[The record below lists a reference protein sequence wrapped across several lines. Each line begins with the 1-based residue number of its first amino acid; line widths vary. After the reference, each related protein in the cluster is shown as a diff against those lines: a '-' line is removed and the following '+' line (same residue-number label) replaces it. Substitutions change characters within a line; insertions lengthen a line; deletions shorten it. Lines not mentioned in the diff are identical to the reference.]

1 MSNLIELLK
10 QPSILYLIIGTLI
23 ALTPILAKSVKW
35 FWTSTKIE
43 VKKEIITELKEDTKA
58 FKDLMHEQMSVVKDT
73 VEVVKDSI
81 EVMKKDGRMRQK
93 QHEGL
98 MNVMDLHIT
107 ELVHMRQKVD
117 NHEERIEKIEKIK

>member
-23 ALTPILAKSVKW
+23 ALTPIISKSVKW
-35 FWTSTKIE
+35 FWTSTKAD
-43 VKKEIITELKEDTKA
+43 VKKEVINELKEDNQA
-58 FKDLMHEQMSVVKDT
+58 FKDLMHEQMEVVKDT

-81 EVMKKDGRMRQK
+81 EVMKSDGKMRQK

-98 MNVMDLHIT
+98 MKVM
-107 ELVHMRQKVD
+107 K
-117 NHEERIEKIEKIK
+117 K